1 MKLWPEYFEVLL
13 QFEGARWEND
23 PDDPGNIGD
32 GSPGNVGTK
41 FGIDARSHPGV
52 NIKALTK
59 KGAEDIYLKEYFQ
72 SFSHKL
78 PEPLCYVVFD
88 ARVNVG
94 ESRAAKIMQ
103 RAVRVEDDGIIGPK
117 TLEAIGHAI
126 DDYQAGLILAFTD
139 ERIAFYEWL
148 ANKRPSMRKY
158 LRGWI
163 RRAVTLDLWAGK
175 WIEKD

>member
-1 MKLWPEYFEVLL
+1 MKLWPEYFELL
-13 QFEGARWEND
+13 MKFEGEKYEND

-32 GSPGNVGTK
+32 GSPGNWGTK

-78 PEPLCYVVFD
+78 PEPLCYVVYD
-88 ARVNVG
+88 LRVNAG
-94 ESRAAKIMQ
+94 EA
-103 RAVRVEDDGIIGPK
+103 RAVKTMQKVLGVTVDGIVGPK
-117 TLEAIGHAI
+117 TLDALGHAI
-126 DDYQAGLILAFTD
+126 DDYQVGLTKAYTE
-139 ERIAFYEWL
+139 ERINFYEWL
-148 ANKRPSMRKY
+148 ANKRPTMRKY

-163 RRAVTLDLWAGK
+163 SRAVTLDLWAGK
-175 WIEKD
+175 WIEKN